1 MGAIQTQTGGAE
13 SLTGRAGLGAYR
25 FAGHALAPFA
35 PALLARRARAGKE
48 DPARLGERLGHP
60 SAARPDGPVVWL
72 HAASVGESLSLLP
85 LIERLV
91 SRWPS
96 LTPLVTTG
104 TVTSARLM
112 AGRLPAS
119 ALHQY
124 APVDLPGAVDRF
136 LEFWRPGLGLWV
148 ESELWPNAL
157 AGLHRRGIPVLL
169 VNARMSPRSYRRW
182 RAVRPM
188 ARALLA
194 PFALTLGQSQMDA
207 DRFRGL
213 GARDVRFLGNLKF
226 AAPPL
231 PAVSADLQAA
241 QSAMGARPRWLA
253 ASTHDGEETLAAMVH
268 RALMGRHAGLL
279 TILVPR
285 HPNRGPQIA
294 ATLGG
299 QGFKVGL
306 RSHGDA
312 PGADT
317 EIYVA
322 DTLGELGLWYRLC
335 DTVFVGGSLVPHG
348 GHNPLEPARLNSAIV
363 FGPHMENFQA
373 LADGLVAADGADQA
387 AGLEALHAA
396 VGRLLNSPD
405 LVQQRATAAAKFADG
420 QAQVLDATVD
430 ALTPWLESASM
441 PSRHP

>member
-1 MGAIQTQTGGAE
+1 MI
-13 SLTGRAGLGAYR
+13 GRAGLGTYR
-25 FAGHALAPFA
+25 LAGHALAPFA

-60 SAARPDGPVVWL
+60 SAARPQGPVVWL

-85 LIERLV
+85 LIERIT

-104 TVTSARLM
+104 TVTSARMM
-112 AGRLPAS
+112 ASRLPRGAV
-119 ALHQY
+119 HQY
-124 APVDLPGAVDRF
+124 APVDLPTTVDRF
-136 LEFWRPGLGLWV
+136 LDFWRPALGLWV

-157 AGLHRRGIPVLL
+157 AGLHRRGIPALL
-169 VNARMSPRSYRRW
+169 VNARMSSRSYRRW
-182 RAVRPM
+182 RALRPL
-188 ARALLA
+188 ARTLLA
-194 PFALTLGQSQMDA
+194 PFALTLGQSQIDA

-231 PAVSADLQAA
+231 PADEADLQAME
-241 QSAMGARPRWLA
+241 SAMGGRPRWLA
-253 ASTHDGEETLAAMVH
+253 ASTHDGEEALAALVH
-268 RALMGRHAGLL
+268 RALGGRHTGLL
-279 TILVPR
+279 TIIVPR
-285 HPNRGPQIA
+285 HPERGPQIA
-294 ATLGG
+294 ATLSG

-306 RSHGDA
+306 RSRGEA
-312 PGADT
+312 PGANT

-373 LADGLVAADGADQA
+373 LADSLIAVQGAERA
-387 AGLEALHAA
+387 TGLEALHAA
-396 VGRLLNSPD
+396 VDRLLNSPE
-405 LVQQRATAAAKFADG
+405 LSRQRAVAAASFADG
-420 QAQVLDATVD
+420 HAQVLDVTVD
-430 ALTPWLESASM
+430 VIAPWLEKAGG
-441 PSRHP
+441 PGQHP